1 MNDMYR
7 YCRIRSCETK
17 IGIEYTYFLN
27 CKRIET
33 LYDVWIFKHDRVVF
47 LNEWLCIQVNIYI
60 FFIIC
65 GMNLSEFLHM
75 PSLLSVSKS
84 LYNLWS
90 FTLNRKGKQSI
101 FTSIPLQWL
110 CLFNGHE
117 TPSKFLYYVYAY
129 NTFKYTDKFKENKL
143 KYCWKNLF
151 NCSWMSWFWCFPE
164 CLRSWMFTSP
174 CKKWGSL
181 PFFPPFYKFT
191 YL

>member
-1 MNDMYR
+1 MTMYTSK
-7 YCRIRSCETK
+7 Y
-17 IGIEYTYFLN
+17 
-27 CKRIET
+27 
-33 LYDVWIFKHDRVVF
+33 IF
-47 LNEWLCIQVNIYI
+47 

-65 GMNLSEFLHM
+65 RMNLSEFLHV

-181 PFFPPFYKFT
+181 PFFPPFYKST